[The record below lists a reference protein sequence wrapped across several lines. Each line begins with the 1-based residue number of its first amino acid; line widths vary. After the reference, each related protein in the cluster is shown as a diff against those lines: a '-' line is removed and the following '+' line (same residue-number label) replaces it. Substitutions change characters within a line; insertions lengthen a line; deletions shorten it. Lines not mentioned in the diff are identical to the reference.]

1 MACNF
6 SFDPSS
12 PLENRPWAATNA
24 TPGTIRT
31 SVAVAGKRG
40 AGKRGR
46 RKQCLFSKVK

>member
-1 MACNF
+1 VACNF

-24 TPGTIRT
+24 TPGTIGT
-31 SVAVAGKRG
+31 SVAVAVKRG
-40 AGKRGR
+40 AGR